1 MNMTLQKVLALF
13 RVNTNLSQVYAING
27 TLNVPS
33 IGDKGEVFVQN
44 LINGGSANFMLSA
57 ANNVDNV
64 IPTAIIAGQAA
75 PQAVV
80 SYLYGYDAAGDNWD
94 RLRVAGNNADAVAV
108 EAIGILK
115 QAAALY
121 GFNGATFDR
130 LLSQAN
136 NGDAVA
142 TSTLGLIKQAGFP
155 YLFNGT
161 TFDRQRG
168 NVEGTALASAARTG
182 NTTSADIINYN
193 GRGIIAFLN
202 VTAVPGVDTIN
213 ARFQF
218 KDPVSNVYID
228 SPLIGAVGAFNV
240 QTVST
245 AAAGLFLFQCGQI
258 NNGFLSSIM
267 PRTFRILVTHSAAS
281 SFTYSV
287 GYSIMR

>member
-1 MNMTLQKVLALF
+1 MNTTLQKVLALF
-13 RVNTNLSQVYAING
+13 RVNTNLSQVYTVNG

-33 IGDKGEVFVQN
+33 IGEKGEVFVQN
-44 LINGGSANFMLSA
+44 LINGGNANFMLSA
-57 ANNVDNV
+57 ANDVDNV
-64 IPTAIIAGQAA
+64 TPTAIIAGQAA

-80 SYLYGYDAAGDNWD
+80 SYLYGYDTAGANWD

-108 EAIGILK
+108 ETLGVLK

-142 TSTLGLIKQAGFP
+142 VSTLGLIKQAAFP

-168 NVEGTALASAARTG
+168 AIEGVALASAARAV
-182 NTTSADIINYN
+182 TTASADIINYN
-193 GRGIIAFLN
+193 GRSFVGFLN
-202 VTAVPGVDTIN
+202 VTIVPGVDTIN
-213 ARFQF
+213 ARVQF
-218 KDPVSNVYID
+218 KDPISNGYID

-245 AAAGLFLFQCGQI
+245 AATGLFLFQSGQI
-258 NNGFLSSIM
+258 NNGFLSSTL
-267 PRTFRILVTHSAAS
+267 PRTFRILVTHSAAGN
-281 SFTYSV
+281 FTYSV
-287 GYSIMR
+287 GYSIMS